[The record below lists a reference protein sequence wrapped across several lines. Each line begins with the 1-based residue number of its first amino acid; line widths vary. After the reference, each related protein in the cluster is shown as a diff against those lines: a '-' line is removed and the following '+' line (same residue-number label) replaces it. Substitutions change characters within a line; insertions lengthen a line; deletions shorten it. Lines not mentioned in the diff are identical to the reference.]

1 VTTSE
6 EIKSYYVNILQRE
19 PSDDEVAG
27 WEATVVSGEL
37 TIDQVRKAFIDS
49 AEGQEVHSVVRLY
62 QAAFNRV
69 PDASGL
75 KGWVSSDQSIEEI
88 ANGFVGSEEFSKLYG
103 SNQPTEE
110 FITSLY
116 YQVLGRAPDAEGLQ
130 SWMDSGLSVSQML
143 VGFCESPE
151 FKERASSAVSTFLD
165 DCGKGTQT
173 YEGPLVENP
182 PRPEPEFTLT
192 GGLQALNDAN
202 AAKVAFLVT
211 ADGDDDAETSAT
223 EDSVEAGLT
232 DAIDNVDD
240 LVDGDYTNA
249 SARVKA
255 AMLDDQ
261 IDLNDKDLAAAQKL
275 LTEAKAAVA
284 KVEGLTQAISK
295 LDAATKAVE
304 TAQTG
309 VDDAE
314 ADLAAAEASYQVK
327 SKTDIVIE
335 ADGTV
340 EDLIVLKDGKLTLA
354 TDVTETTNKGIT
366 AVLNASIAKE
376 AADKALTD
384 AEAKEDAAQLAV
396 NDLDLTPEAV
406 TALEAIATA
415 MDLEEGKLPTRVQFE
430 SKIASLEAKAVTA
443 LATAEETEAGDLRT
457 IANDAD
463 VLADAAEADDAAVD
477 TAQDKADLTDAV
489 ALRAAANTAATDFQT
504 AVKADQDAADAQSDL
519 DQANTNLSNLEGNIA
534 AFTFGPD
541 EEVTED
547 AFMSLTLTAL
557 NSGLLDID
565 DKAAIDIAFT
575 SIQGIDGT
583 TTPAAVT
590 AALNALNAN
599 NQVDELTTIRNDT
612 KFIADQYDT
621 NALSTAASNADA
633 TADAAETDDAAV
645 ITAQTQAALTDAVVL
660 RAEATAADTA
670 ATNAEKADQDAVDAR
685 DAVTEFQGLVDT
697 YNTESEVNP
706 LIAELAPAEAG
717 VEAAQDKIDALTDA
731 VADLKDAQKLVTD
744 LGDLNK
750 AIAAAEDAFT
760 ENDLELPVTLDSP
773 THDATEGS
781 DIFVIG
787 STDSIITGFGLEGD
801 DMLYVGSKYTLNMG
815 DIEEDGNDSVLE
827 MFLVQ
832 NGSDTEVTLEGKVF
846 GSNSSD
852 EEQTITLVGVSVEDV
867 KFDNGLIT
875 V

>member
-6 EIKSYYVNILQRE
+6 QIKSYYVNILQRE

-27 WEATVVSGEL
+27 WEATVVSGDL

-88 ANGFVGSEEFSKLYG
+88 ANGFVGSEEFSKLYD

-202 AAKVAFLVT
+202 AAKAAFLVT

-223 EDSVEAGLT
+223 EDAVETGLT
-232 DAIDNVDD
+232 DAIKLVDTI
-240 LVDGDYTNA
+240 VDGDYAIA

-261 IDLNDKDLAAAQKL
+261 IDLNDKALTAAQKT

-304 TAQTG
+304 TAEAA
-309 VDDAE
+309 VDDAK
-314 ADLAAAEASYQVK
+314 ADLAGAEASYEVK
-327 SKTDIVIE
+327 SGKSIVINDN
-335 ADGTV
+335 DGTV
-340 EDLIVLKDGKLTLA
+340 DGLIVLSKDGKLTLA
-354 TDVTETTNKGIT
+354 TGVTETTNKGIT

-406 TALEAIATA
+406 TALEAIAA
-415 MDLEEGKLPTRVQFE
+415 KMELEEGKLPTRAQFE
-430 SKIASLEAKAVTA
+430 SKIDSLQALADTA
-443 LATAEETEAGDLRT
+443 QATAEETEASNLRT
-457 IANDAD
+457 IANNA
-463 VLADAAEADDAAVD
+463 ADAATAAENADKDAEDAQAAFDKAEDGKTTLENDIGGLNLVNNNMEDTEAAFAEFTLAAV
-477 TAQDKADLTDAV
+477 
-489 ALRAAANTAATDFQT
+489 
-504 AVKADQDAADAQSDL
+504 S
-519 DQANTNLSNLEGNIA
+519 
-534 AFTFGPD
+534 
-541 EEVTED
+541 
-547 AFMSLTLTAL
+547 
-557 NSGLLDID
+557 SGLLNPLQKTSID
-565 DKAAIDIAFT
+565 DAFKNTFT
-575 SIQGIDGT
+575 SLELLNDAKA
-583 TTPAAVT
+583 AAVT
-590 AALNALNAN
+590 ALDGN
-599 NQVDELTTIRNDT
+599 NLLTGLAEDLAAKQVL
-612 KFIADQYDT
+612 
-621 NALSTAASNADA
+621 
-633 TADAAETDDAAV
+633 AETDADA
-645 ITAQTQAALTDAVVL
+645 L
-660 RAEATAADTA
+660 RTAADKAEEDAVA
-670 ATNAEKADQDAVDAR
+670 AAKADADASAAEL
-685 DAVTEFQGLVDT
+685 AVTTFQALVTDYDT
-697 YNTESEVNP
+697 KAQVNP
-706 LIAELAPAEAG
+706 LIEALTPAEAG
-717 VEAAQDKIDALTDA
+717 VEAAQEKIDALTDA

-760 ENDLELPVTLDSP
+760 ENDLELPVTLDNP

-787 STDSIITGFGLEGD
+787 SDDSIITGFGLEGD
-801 DMLYVGSKYTLNMG
+801 DMLYVGSKYTLNIG

-832 NGSDTEVTLEGKVF
+832 NGFDTEVTLEGKVF